1 MKFTPLQDPVALFGQ
16 DVLNNSMSTNRSG
29 FKNIYFQIFSL
40 ENIVLIIMQAVVAGL
55 WKMLVIA

>member
-55 WKMLVIA
+55 